1 MYRHCLALFSL
12 LLAAPAF
19 AQQADPNLSG
29 AAAQANLNSLTMGAP
44 TVLPRGTSEG
54 TKGSPYADARWRMAQ
69 ITLSS
74 RVPLALVPIKYDVL
88 DQRLLMHKA
97 APSRDSLQLDDRLV
111 QQFVLLN
118 PSTGGVA
125 ARPQLFRRFAE
136 APVAA
141 DRGSYVE
148 VLHQGKYTLLK
159 RHRRTLKKAS
169 FEGAY
174 NNGNRF
180 DEIEDH
186 SDYFLNAAGASAQ
199 PVKLALKPLQ
209 QAAPA
214 LAEAL
219 KSAAA
224 AQRPRTDADWGLVL
238 DLADPAATK

>member
-1 MYRHCLALFSL
+1 MYSHCLAVLGL
-12 LLAAPAF
+12 MLAAPAL
-19 AQQADPNLSG
+19 AQQVDPAS
-29 AAAQANLNSLTMGAP
+29 AQANLNSLTTGAP

-54 TKGSPYADARWRMAQ
+54 TKGSPYADSRWRMAQ
-69 ITLSS
+69 ITLSN
-74 RVPLALVPIKYDVL
+74 RGPLALVPLKYDVL

-97 APSRDSLQLDDRLV
+97 APSPDSLQLDDRLV

-118 PSTGGVA
+118 PATGGLA

-136 APVAA
+136 APVAT

-159 RHRRTLKKAS
+159 RHRRTIQKAS
-169 FEGAY
+169 PEGAY
-174 NNGNRF
+174 SNGNHY
-180 DEIEDH
+180 DEIQDR
-186 SDYFLNAAGASAQ
+186 SDYFLSAAGAPAQ

-209 QAAPA
+209 QAAPD

-224 AQRPRTDADWGLVL
+224 AQRPRTDADWGRVL
-238 DLADPAATK
+238 DIADPAAGK

>member
-1 MYRHCLALFSL
+1 MHRSFLAALSL
-12 LLAAPAF
+12 MLAAPAAF
-19 AQQADPNLSG
+19 AQQTDPN
-29 AAAQANLNSLTMGAP
+29 AQSNLNALTMGAP
-44 TVLPRGTSEG
+44 TVLPRGTSDG
-54 TKGSPYADARWRMAQ
+54 VKGSPYADSRWRMAQ
-69 ITLSS
+69 LTLSN
-74 RVPLALVPIKYDVL
+74 RLPLAPVPLKYDVL

-118 PSTGGVA
+118 PSTSGLA
-125 ARPQLFRRFAE
+125 ARPRVFRRFAE
-136 APVAA
+136 APEAA

-159 RHRRTLKKAS
+159 RHRRTLKKAN
-169 FEGAY
+169 FQGAY
-174 NNGNRF
+174 SSDNHY

-186 SDYFLNAAGASAQ
+186 SDYFLSAVGAPAQ